1 MVDIILYKYY
11 NYFIEKNY
19 FFIHI
24 LSPEGANFMKKT
36 GLLLT
41 VLLVTASILLC
52 SCMHYSSFD
61 ELSITTTTYNY
72 SDGPGNI
79 YDSTTTYYVE
89 PATLPGTVYEEITT
103 SAAIPEATTPAVRLP
118 EITTVPVL
126 VPEATT
132 AAPAPQTPS
141 EPDYSSYTKSQIIE
155 AYSKALNTTRGYQGN
170 FTATVTES
178 FDANIK
184 EAHPGGQLTQLLAD
198 NIVKLVG
205 SEGQQTLNFSG
216 GKATNSD
223 GESVPVLLPQRTS
236 FSLPAEG
243 VSSAR
248 IEKAGDK
255 THIVMTLVPET
266 VSMGQVPKYNSSSVG
281 YLDTSDMDFK
291 IITISRVDIS
301 YTGSVIDAYIRAD
314 GYIESVTYTIN
325 MSTYAELSGM
335 GITGYGTLEGAQT
348 EKWVLNW

>member
-1 MVDIILYKYY
+1 
-11 NYFIEKNY
+11 
-19 FFIHI
+19 
-24 LSPEGANFMKKT
+24 MKK
-36 GLLLT
+36 LRLPF
-41 VLLVTASILLC
+41 TAFIIIMSILLC

-61 ELSITTTTYNY
+61 ELSGITTTYNY
-72 SDGPGNI
+72 SEGQQNV
-79 YDSTTTYYVE
+79 YDSTTSYYVD
-89 PATLPGTVYEEITT
+89 PAPNQGGIPAEITT
-103 SAAIPEATTPAVRLP
+103 TASVQENTTASQNPP
-118 EITTVPVL
+118 EITTAPN
-126 VPEATT
+126 T
-132 AAPAPQTPS
+132 APSIPS
-141 EPDYSSYTKSQIIE
+141 EPSSAAENNYSSYTKSQIINTY
-155 AYSKALNTTRGYQGN
+155 AQALNTTRSYQGN
-170 FTATVTES
+170 LSATVTES
-178 FDANIK
+178 FDASIK
-184 EAHPGGQLTQLLAD
+184 EAYPGGQLTQLLAD

-255 THIVMTLVPET
+255 THIVITLVPET